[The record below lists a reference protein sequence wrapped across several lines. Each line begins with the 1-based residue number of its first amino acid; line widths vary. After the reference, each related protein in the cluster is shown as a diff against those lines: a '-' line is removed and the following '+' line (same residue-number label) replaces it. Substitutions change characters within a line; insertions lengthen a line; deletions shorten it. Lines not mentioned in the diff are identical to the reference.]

1 MIYSPQHKFLLVK
14 NLKVGGTSLEI
25 DLEKVLPTDA
35 IITTQE
41 PTMPDDYLPRNY
53 KEYGFDSHTP
63 FNVFEYRLP
72 EATKD
77 LTSVVFVRNPFDTVL
92 SHFFMMLKF
101 YNANVEEYKDYVYGY
116 FNGTISMGMLGS
128 TKNIYASGGTVQV
141 SNVFRYED
149 GIENQ
154 INPILTQV
162 GIPNITVTAKEKAW
176 RPAHLTPQ
184 DVFNNTQLN
193 MIKKEWAWEI
203 KNFYPELGQ

>member
-35 IITTQE
+35 IVTAQYPYT
-41 PTMPDDYLPRNY
+41 PDMYLPRNY
-53 KEYGFDSHTP
+53 KQYGFDAHTP
-63 FNVFEYRLP
+63 FTIFENRLP
-72 EATKD
+72 EVTKN

-101 YNANVEEYKDYVYGY
+101 YNANVEEYKNYVYGY
-116 FNGTISMGMLGS
+116 FSGAITMSMLKS
-128 TKNIYASGGTVQV
+128 TKDIYASGDTVQV
-141 SNVFRYED
+141 SHVLRYED

-162 GIPNITVTAKEKAW
+162 GIPNITVTTKEKAW
-176 RPAHLTPQ
+176 RPTHLTAK
-184 DVFNNTQLN
+184 DVFNETQLN

-203 KNFYPELGQ
+203 KNFYPELR

>member
-1 MIYSPQHKFLLVK
+1 MIYSPQHKFLLIK

-35 IITTQE
+35 IVTTQY
-41 PTMPDDYLPRNY
+41 PSMPDNYLPRNY
-53 KEYGFDSHTP
+53 KEYGFSGHTP
-63 FNVFEYRLP
+63 FNIFEYRLP

-101 YNANVEEYKDYVYGY
+101 YNVNAEEYKDYVYGY
-116 FNGTISMGMLGS
+116 FNGTISMSMLGS
-128 TKNIYASGGTVQV
+128 TKDIYASGGTAQV
-141 SNVFRYED
+141 SYVLRYED

-162 GIPNITVTAKEKAW
+162 GIPNITVTTKEKAW
-176 RPAHLTPQ
+176 RPSHLAPK
-184 DVFNNTQLN
+184 DVFNEAQLN

-203 KNFYPELGQ
+203 KNFYPELE